1 MILQSIENYGNGSDR
16 DGETA
21 AVIATATAVREA
33 ITSIYKILVCARCY
47 LDTSVR
53 VCHKTTKNPESN
65 VKFLPDSKVAE
76 CQRQDPRPELS
87 ILTSALHDN
96 LPLKRNV
103 CVQTYLPVNTV
114 IF

>member
-1 MILQSIENYGNGSDR
+1 MVNVLIIKKKKTEPMILQSIENYGNGSDR

-53 VCHKTTKNPESN
+53 VCHKTTTK
-65 VKFLPDSKVAE
+65 
-76 CQRQDPRPELS
+76 PR
-87 ILTSALHDN
+87 
-96 LPLKRNV
+96 V
-103 CVQTYLPVNTV
+103 
-114 IF
+114 